1 MNKKKFRAYEQRAR
15 ALEIREKLVRVEVAE
30 AEAARQAQQD
40 AWLSRQRDWCTEK
53 QVWDKHARFLLKR
66 SKTVDEPP
74 ERAATSPASPALVAT
89 PASSPVAEPQAA
101 DEAAERPS
109 QTVEPVV
116 EQQAA
121 MESWATVEA
130 TEPQAA
136 GTEPQ
141 AASEPQLVVE
151 AAEPRAVGSAVETQA
166 TAEPEDTNSATEPQQ
181 ADTEPQALEQFA
193 VQPEADS
200 AMEAQ
205 VDPQTAVDA
214 VEPQAQ
220 DSAVEQEPPS
230 AMESQAVASAVEPP
244 AGVEPEGM
252 WHGVGSGWYGAN
264 RRGGNRRVL
273 DVAPGRGLRHK
284 AVDGSPRG
292 SF

>member
-74 ERAATSPASPALVAT
+74 EQAATSPASPALVAT
-89 PASSPVAEPQAA
+89 PASSPVAEPQAV

-130 TEPQAA
+130 TAA
-136 GTEPQ
+136 GRWHR
-141 AASEPQLVVE
+141 AAGCQ
-151 AAEPRAVGSAVETQA
+151 
-166 TAEPEDTNSATEPQQ
+166 
-181 ADTEPQALEQFA
+181 
-193 VQPEADS
+193 
-200 AMEAQ
+200 
-205 VDPQTAVDA
+205 
-214 VEPQAQ
+214 
-220 DSAVEQEPPS
+220 
-230 AMESQAVASAVEPP
+230 
-244 AGVEPEGM
+244 
-252 WHGVGSGWYGAN
+252 
-264 RRGGNRRVL
+264 
-273 DVAPGRGLRHK
+273 
-284 AVDGSPRG
+284 
-292 SF
+292 